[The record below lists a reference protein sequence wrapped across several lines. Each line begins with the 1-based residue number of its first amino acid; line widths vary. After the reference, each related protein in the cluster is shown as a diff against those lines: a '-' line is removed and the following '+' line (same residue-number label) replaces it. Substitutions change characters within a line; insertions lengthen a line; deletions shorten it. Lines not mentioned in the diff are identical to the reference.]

1 MKQIGFLKL
10 HTWSKQR
17 RALSWLLPSV
27 QEPFSD
33 CLMAADK
40 GLCLTIHMAVIK
52 EHL

>member
-1 MKQIGFLKL
+1 MGFLKL
-10 HTWSKQR
+10 RTWSKQR
-17 RALSWLLPSV
+17 WTFSWLLPSR

-33 CLMAADK
+33 CLMAAER